1 MKKDQVKPE
10 VEVLH
15 LFRWFTHTRIVC
27 IYIDIN
33 KYIYIY
39 IYIYIYWYLLL
50 YFWNIY
56 ICMYL
61 GSVCRKNWFIIHS
74 QRPAYAC
81 VHMEHF
87 EHTDAQLG
95 PKPFQSAWKV
105 SPGEHPTGTVMP
117 TSMVVACRS
126 TGRVSVGENGKRCA
140 SSCVGRGVLWF
151 SMTFQF
157 YWKLIL
163 LRDIKAAHAESV
175 DCFGISNITEK
186 KLYLLPAWLVDD
198 HPLAWHRAR

>member
-1 MKKDQVKPE
+1 
-10 VEVLH
+10 
-15 LFRWFTHTRIVC
+15 
-27 IYIDIN
+27 
-33 KYIYIY
+33 
-39 IYIYIYWYLLL
+39 
-50 YFWNIY
+50 
-56 ICMYL
+56 MYL

-186 KLYLLPAWLVDD
+186 NFICCLRGWLMIIPWHDIERGRRLNRLRSSVLLTGLN
-198 HPLAWHRAR
+198 LAVRTKRCIFNAFRTFDWQETVMLHLLIGHTHM